1 MILVF
6 VETREAKISDLSL
19 KIINYAN
26 HVPDFGDEVAGV
38 MIGEKPTS
46 IESKINNIKLDKI
59 FFFQEEKLGHYAP
72 DAYATV
78 ISKVVNDLSPQLV
91 LAPATALGND
101 LLPRVASRLGVG
113 MASECLAVKKREGKL
128 IVTKPIFGG
137 SLLADMELRTTPPL
151 LTMKPL
157 EMKPEHFE
165 KKNNKIEMKE
175 LKFSLP
181 TVVFQPKVRDLE
193 ELVEE
198 GVSLSKAK
206 KVVGVGRGIKSEKGL
221 EIHQKL
227 ADSLGAAIGGTRVAV
242 DNGWIPPDDQ
252 IGQTGKNI
260 NPDLYIA
267 CGISGATQHM
277 VGCQEAGTIIAIN
290 NDPHAPIFSRC
301 DYGIVG
307 DLFEIVPEIIKK
319 LECG

>member
-1 MILVF
+1 MILVL
-6 VETREAKISDLSL
+6 VETRESEILDLSL

-26 HVPDFGDEVAGV
+26 HLPDFSDKVSGL
-38 MIGEKPTS
+38 MIGEKPIS
-46 IESKINNIKLDKI
+46 IESKIKNTKLDKI
-59 FFFQEEKLGHYAP
+59 FHFQEEKLGHYAP
-72 DAYATV
+72 DAYAAV

-91 LAPATALGND
+91 LAPATAQGND
-101 LLPRVASRLGVG
+101 LLPRVASKLGVG
-113 MASECLAVKKREGKL
+113 MASECLAVKKRENKL

-137 SLLADMELRTTPPL
+137 SLLADMELRTTPAL

-157 EMKPEHFE
+157 EMDSENFE
-165 KKNNKIEMKE
+165 NQNNKMEIKE
-175 LKFSLP
+175 LNFSLP
-181 TVVFQPKVRDLE
+181 ADVFQLKVGDLE
-193 ELVEE
+193 EPVEE
-198 GVSLSKAK
+198 GISLSKAR
-206 KVVGVGRGIKSEKGL
+206 KVVGVGRGIKSKEGL

-227 ADSLGAAIGGTRVAV
+227 AASLGAAMGGTRVAV
-242 DNGWIPPDDQ
+242 DNGWIPPDNQ

-267 CGISGATQHM
+267 CGISGATQHI

-307 DLFEIVPEIIKK
+307 DLFEIVPEIIEK
-319 LECG
+319 LK

>member
-6 VETREAKISDLSL
+6 IETREAKILDLSL

-26 HVPDFGDEVAGV
+26 HVPDFGDKVAVV
-38 MIGEKPTS
+38 MIGEKPIN
-46 IESKINNIKLDKI
+46 IESKINNTKLDKI
-59 FFFQEEKLGHYAP
+59 FFFQEEQLSHYAP

-78 ISKVVNDLSPQLV
+78 LTKVINDLSPQLV

-113 MASECLAVKKREGKL
+113 MVSECLAVKKREGKL

-137 SLLADMELRTTPPL
+137 SLLADMEFRTTPPL

-157 EMKPEHFE
+157 EMEPEHFE
-165 KKNNKIEMKE
+165 NKNNRIEMKE
-175 LKFSLP
+175 LNFSLP
-181 TVVFQPKVRDLE
+181 ADVFHPKVRDLE
-193 ELVEE
+193 EPVKE

-307 DLFEIVPEIIKK
+307 DLFKIVPEIIEK

>member
-6 VETREAKISDLSL
+6 IETREAKIFDLSL

-26 HVPDFGDEVAGV
+26 QLQDFNDEVSGF
-38 MIGEKPTS
+38 MIGEKPIS
-46 IESKINNIKLDKI
+46 RELKIKNTKLDKI
-59 FFFQEEKLGHYAP
+59 FRFQEEKLGHYAP
-72 DAYATV
+72 EAYAE
-78 ISKVVNDLSPQLV
+78 IFSKVVMDLSPQLV
-91 LAPATALGND
+91 LAPASALGDD
-101 LLPRVASRLGVG
+101 LLPRVASKLGVG
-113 MASECLAVKKREGKL
+113 MASECLAVKKRGGKL

-137 SLLADMELRTTPPL
+137 SLLADMELRTSPAL
-151 LTMKPL
+151 LTMKPP
-157 EMKPEHFE
+157 EMESEHFE
-165 KKNNKIEMKE
+165 KKPNRIEIKE
-175 LKFSLP
+175 LKFFLP
-181 TVVFQPKVRDLE
+181 SDAFQFKVRDLE
-193 ELVEE
+193 EPVKEAI
-198 GVSLSKAK
+198 SLSKAR
-206 KVVGVGRGIKSEKGL
+206 KVVGVGRGIKSKKGL

-242 DNGWIPPDDQ
+242 DNGWIPPDNQ

-260 NPDLYIA
+260 HPDLYIA

-277 VGCQEAGTIIAIN
+277 VGCREAGTIIAIN

-319 LECG
+319 LERG

>member
-6 VETREAKISDLSL
+6 METRESEISDLSL
-19 KIINYAN
+19 KTINYAN
-26 HVPDFGDEVAGV
+26 QIPGFSDEVAGL
-38 MIGEKPTS
+38 MIGEKPIS
-46 IESKINNIKLDKI
+46 RESKIKNNKIDKI
-59 FFFQEEKLGHYAP
+59 FHFQEEKLGPYAP
-72 DAYATV
+72 DAYAE
-78 ISKVVNDLSPQLV
+78 IFSKVVNDLSPQLV

-101 LLPRVASRLGVG
+101 LLPRVASKLGVG
-113 MASECLAVKKREGKL
+113 MASECLAVKKRESKW

-137 SLLADMELRTTPPL
+137 SLLADMELRTTPAL

-165 KKNNKIEMKE
+165 KKSNRIEMKIKE
-175 LKFSLP
+175 LNFSLP
-181 TVVFQPKVRDLE
+181 ADVFKLKVKDLE
-193 ELVEE
+193 EPVEE
-198 GVSLSKAK
+198 GISLSKAR
-206 KVVGVGRGIKSEKGL
+206 KVVGVGRGIKSKEGL

-242 DNGWIPPDDQ
+242 DNGWIPPDNQ

-260 NPDLYIA
+260 HPDLYIA
-267 CGISGATQHM
+267 CGISGAAQHM

-290 NDPHAPIFSRC
+290 NDRHAPIFSRC

-307 DLFEIVPEIIKK
+307 DLFEIVPEITEK
-319 LECG
+319 LE